1 MHHVEQFIYASSTSE
16 MLLPDSTQAFFYV
29 PLEEADK
36 LITLWSEV
44 HRKIYLLVHERHE
57 PVPVPVCGR
66 SCHEDL
72 TQSSYMTVDQ
82 DSIRIL
88 SSF

>member
-44 HRKIYLLVHERHE
+44 HRKIYLFMRDTSLFLCPSV
-57 PVPVPVCGR
+57 
-66 SCHEDL
+66 
-72 TQSSYMTVDQ
+72 VDPAMKIWHSRPTWQ
-82 DSIRIL
+82 
-88 SSF
+88 